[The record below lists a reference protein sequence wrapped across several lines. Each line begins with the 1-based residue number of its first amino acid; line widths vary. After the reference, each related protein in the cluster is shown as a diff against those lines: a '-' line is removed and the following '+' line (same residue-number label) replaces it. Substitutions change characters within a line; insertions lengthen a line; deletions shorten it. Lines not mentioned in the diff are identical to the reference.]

1 MTSYSMHGVS
11 VDSSEPLLEMD
22 RVQVEQQHH
31 RRVEDDQD
39 EQDGLHVH
47 AGGGGEGPGGRDQ
60 HQRVVEV
67 LVDKGVV
74 RSSRRGRGAGPSGV
88 RRVRGVEVILPPAV
102 NPTDKHKICKKEVKI
117 RKEMDY
123 SLGCWSLWWKRMER
137 EGVKEGMARRAKYMQ
152 HPISKFMRGGCSE
165 RISIIAKKLETH
177 TRTETVR
184 VRTLLPNVCQK
195 TTPQKRKCHM
205 RMKPES
211 TQSQSDVCS
220 PAKKQKLNSLINF
233 WGGGAKIKGQF
244 MNDHDNSTTTTIL
257 LSSLAT
263 THNTETHAR
272 QMSYSGDNPVGGGTG
287 DE

>member
-1 MTSYSMHGVS
+1 MEEERPRMVEDEQHERVGEGQQEHEQHPPEVQHQEESQEPLLAGDIMHGVS
-11 VDSSEPLLEMD
+11 VDSSEPLLERD

-31 RRVEDDQD
+31 RSVEDDQD

-47 AGGGGEGPGGRDQ
+47 AGDGGEGPGGRDQ
-60 HQRVVEV
+60 HQRLVEV
-67 LVDKGVV
+67 WAGHEGGQVLIDKGVV

-88 RRVRGVEVILPPAV
+88 RRGVEIILPPAV
-102 NPTDKHKICKKEVKI
+102 NPTGKRKICKKEFKI

-205 RMKPES
+205 RMNPES
-211 TQSQSDVCS
+211 TQYQSDV
-220 PAKKQKLNSLINF
+220 
-233 WGGGAKIKGQF
+233 
-244 MNDHDNSTTTTIL
+244 
-257 LSSLAT
+257 SS
-263 THNTETHAR
+263 
-272 QMSYSGDNPVGGGTG
+272 
-287 DE
+287 